1 VNLVQERL
9 YKRRANQ
16 IARRFGYQRATKI
29 VLGDEDK
36 VVSRTRHGYRKKTT
50 GQYVPNAY
58 LRNFGW
64 KNTYYQHAETVVMV
78 KRGGKDD

>member
-1 VNLVQERL
+1 MNLVQERL

-16 IARRFGYQRATKI
+16 IARRCGYQRATKI
-29 VLGDEDK
+29 VLGDEDR
-36 VVSRTRHGYRKKTT
+36 VVSHTRYGYRKKTT
-50 GQYVPNAY
+50 GQYVSNAY

-78 KRGGKDD
+78 KRGYVE